1 MLPPT
6 NYISD
11 IIVARSKIKS
21 RLIFS
26 LATNYS
32 QKPYNF
38 QVLVLAIVAFLLGI
52 VASTTMVDAHQ
63 IALWLILAFVSI
75 GIIFSRERIIWTL
88 ALVIIFFVV
97 GFVYSLWL
105 GREQLI
111 TLPNNFFVV
120 QFLEGVRIKFS
131 HILNAILPYPHSE
144 LASGLLVG
152 VQDGFPKELKQMFIT
167 TGTIHIVAVSG
178 FNVTLII
185 KIFADWARGWGRS
198 TPFYLGT
205 ILIVAFI
212 ILTGGQA
219 SVVRAGVMG
228 WMFLLAGFLYRQ
240 PYMLGA
246 LLLSAFFMVAEEP
259 LILTQ
264 DIGFQLSFGAMVG
277 LIYLSPIIRQE
288 VERLWGLKFQPKI
301 LQSILTET
309 LSAQIA
315 VAPLLI
321 YHFERIS
328 ILSPIPN
335 LLILW
340 VLIAPMSL
348 SFFAGVLGWIYLP
361 LGKLIA
367 LPLAYFLDYILRV
380 VQIFSQVPGMQASA
394 SLSLAGVIFVYI
406 LMFLLILG
414 LNNLRAKNEKVETV
428 NQN

>member
-52 VASTTMVDAHQ
+52 ALSTTMVDAHQ

-97 GFVYSLWL
+97 GLVYPLWL

-152 VQDGFPKELKQMFIT
+152 VQDGFPRELKQMFIT

-198 TPFYLGT
+198 APFYLGT

-380 VQIFSQVPGMQASA
+380 VQIFSQVPGMQAHIT
-394 SLSLAGVIFVYI
+394 LDLEGVIFSYI
-406 LMFLLILG
+406 VMLIIVLLLKKTRSQQNITILQ
-414 LNNLRAKNEKVETV
+414 TP
-428 NQN
+428 

>member
-52 VASTTMVDAHQ
+52 ALSTTMVDAHQ

-97 GFVYSLWL
+97 GLVYPLWL

-246 LLLSAFFMVAEEP
+246 LLLSAFFMVGQEP

-277 LIYLSPIIRQE
+277 LIYISPIIRQG
-288 VERLWGLKFQPKI
+288 VERIWGLKFLPKI

-380 VQIFSQVPGMQASA
+380 VQIFSQVPGMQAHIT
-394 SLSLAGVIFVYI
+394 LDLEGVIFSYI
-406 LMFLLILG
+406 VMLIIVLLLKKTRSQQNITILQ
-414 LNNLRAKNEKVETV
+414 TP
-428 NQN
+428 